1 MPYLYCMATATTTQ
15 EIEMTTTKTT
25 TLNKVGNAYATAD
38 LKYRVYKSAG
48 WWRLY
53 CADNLGAP
61 SDQALSTVKAEA
73 LADAEQI
80 ILVAEFAT
88 GPTCITTEA
97 DLPWERTSAH
107 AFAGTFSAKYQ
118 ESQAHNPCICCG
130 RETGKNPLGAIIVG
144 GGAFM
149 CQPADAAAFETND
162 RGWMGWYPVGSEC
175 AKKFPAGYLTTLTGE

>member
-1 MPYLYCMATATTTQ
+1 MATATTTQ
-15 EIEMTTTKTT
+15 EIEMTTTKTM

-80 ILVAEFAT
+80 IAACELGT
-88 GPTCITTEA
+88 GSTDIGNGA
-97 DLPWERTSAH
+97 DLPWDRVVNTP
-107 AFAGTFSAKYQ
+107 AKWW
-118 ESQAHNPCICCG
+118 SHNEKNYYYGDINSCQCCG
-130 RETGKNPLGAIIVG
+130 RKVGANPLGAIIVDG
-144 GGAFM
+144 GGKM
-149 CQPADAAAFETND
+149 CQLADANAFEKYD
-162 RGWMGWYPVGSEC
+162 GGWMGWYPGGSEC

>member
-1 MPYLYCMATATTTQ
+1 MPYVYCMATATTTQ

-61 SDQALSTVKAEA
+61 SDNALSTIKAEA

-80 ILVAEFAT
+80 ILIAEFAT
-88 GPTCITTEA
+88 GPTSITTEA
-97 DLPWERTSAH
+97 DLPWDRTERRPSAV
-107 AFAGTFSAKYQ
+107 FSAKYQ
-118 ESQAHNPCICCG
+118 DSDAENPCVCCG
-130 RETGKNPLGAIIVG
+130 RKTGKNPLGAIIVG

-149 CQPADAAAFETND
+149 CRPEDANAFEKYD
-162 RGWMGWYPVGSEC
+162 GGWMGWFPVGSEC